1 MNWQCNY
8 FCNQFENI
16 IFINFA
22 GVGELLVHFES
33 PAPRWSNA
41 GLVGFIISGIWISA
55 NTIYKAIIISI
66 QFTLIPKFY
75 CHYLCPVSWFWWLLN
90 DWMRYDAL
98 FCRLLQEV
106 GTGVLE
112 TGVQSETRLISR
124 NFGKHHWIL
133 DDGIFFI
140 PDIYFSFTAP
150 HRHLTDLSLVFIVNL
165 LASIDHSIAGEILT
179 NASLIMFIAVI
190 TVLDVDRLSS
200 MASLHTE
207 FGTGNTRVAI
217 RPDQLGQILP
227 RNNHNMVLVEMSKGN
242 RAFKTDKPE
251 TCQKH
256 SKNVCHSEK
265 PLL

>member
-1 MNWQCNY
+1 MDSINKNINIVHLGKRMNWQCNY

-16 IFINFA
+16 IFINLA

-133 DDGIFFI
+133 DDGIFLSQISTF
-140 PDIYFSFTAP
+140 PSPLLTA
-150 HRHLTDLSLVFIVNL
+150 TW
-165 LASIDHSIAGEILT
+165 
-179 NASLIMFIAVI
+179 
-190 TVLDVDRLSS
+190 
-200 MASLHTE
+200 
-207 FGTGNTRVAI
+207 
-217 RPDQLGQILP
+217 QIL
-227 RNNHNMVLVEMSKGN
+227 
-242 RAFKTDKPE
+242 A
-251 TCQKH
+251 
-256 SKNVCHSEK
+256 
-265 PLL
+265 